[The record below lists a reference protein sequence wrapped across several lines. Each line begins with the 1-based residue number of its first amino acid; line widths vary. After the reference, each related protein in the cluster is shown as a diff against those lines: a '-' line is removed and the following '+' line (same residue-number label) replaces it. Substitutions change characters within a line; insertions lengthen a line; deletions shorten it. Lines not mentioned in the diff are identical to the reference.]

1 MTYPTHDTDWALSV
15 KGNWWRRY
23 DGLLLSAGTRKSD
36 GRYWARRGNDFLKG
50 SFNALSAAKSAAEN
64 GCDVKDLYLDDAEW
78 S

>member
-1 MTYPTHDTDWALSV
+1 MTYPTHDT
-15 KGNWWRRY
+15 NR
-23 DGLLLSAGTRKSD
+23 
-36 GRYWARRGNDFLKG
+36 ARRGNDFLKG